1 MIEETLYSSRNDEQ
15 QPGEIQRE
23 FIPIPDIDLQVKDPI
38 RTVLPVNVNPV
49 DRVDTEIYQPQG
61 MESLLKMSDAVKP
74 TPEMVTPKQIPFT
87 PNFKM
92 PEKLV
97 SINPATP
104 YVSEDTNEMIAGKT
118 DITRVSRPAKKGFR
132 TGTFID
138 NIAEYITNLI
148 S

>member
-1 MIEETLYSSRNDEQ
+1 MNDDTLYNSRVDEQ
-15 QPGEIQRE
+15 QPGETQRE

-49 DRVDTEIYQPQG
+49 DRVDTEIYRPEG
-61 MESLLKMSDAVKP
+61 MESLLRMSDAVKYEP
-74 TPEMVTPKQIPFT
+74 RPEPPKQIPFT